1 MIYLFTHSYPYAR
14 RGEVFL
20 RDEMLSARALGLGGR
35 IRFVPLCREPGV
47 DTPVAIG
54 VPAGS
59 EVSEVSEA
67 FEAPLLNSLWRRIC
81 LLASMLWQARFWRIP
96 TDFNP
101 TLPRT
106 VCLRQGVKYFY
117 AGWAYADWIR
127 RHRHRLQPGDILYS
141 YWAHYNVLG
150 MALAREKGWLP
161 AGVRCVSRGH
171 RYDIYEET
179 AGRYFPYRRFSL
191 AVLDALY
198 PCSRYGADFIK
209 ARYPELADRIHTAYL
224 GVRPLGADD
233 VARRQA
239 LRPPQGIC
247 RVVSCAL
254 VSPVKRLPLLMRSLA
269 AFAKRLPSDTVLEW
283 HHFGGGA
290 GLSALQA
297 EAALLAAA
305 GPVAGSSS
313 AARFRVVWH
322 GQTDNA
328 CLRETYLNTYFH
340 AFVHVSE
347 SEGLPVSFMEAF
359 AAGIPVVAT
368 DVGGSG
374 ELVRA
379 GGGRLLQKDFTQA
392 EFDAALQAVLRD
404 GDAARET
411 AYAGYQACFSSEN
424 NYAAFY
430 GRLFGENA

>member
-20 RDEMLSARALGLGGR
+20 HDEMLSARALGLADR
-35 IRFVPLCREPGV
+35 IRFVPLRKEAGAE
-47 DTPVAIG
+47 TPDPSAARFQTE
-54 VPAGS
+54 AG
-59 EVSEVSEA
+59 
-67 FEAPLLNSLWRRIC
+67 LLDGGWGRRLR
-81 LLASMLWQARFWRIP
+81 LLCGMLFQARFWRMP
-96 TDFNP
+96 ADFP
-101 TLPRT
+101 PVLPR
-106 VCLRQGVKYFY
+106 VRCLKQGIKYFY
-117 AGWAYADWIR
+117 AAWAYADWIR
-127 RHRHRLQPGDILYS
+127 RHRRRLQPGDTLYS

-161 AGVRCVSRGH
+161 AGLRCVSRGH
-171 RYDIYEET
+171 RYDIYEE
-179 AGRYFPYRRFSL
+179 AVGRYFPYRRFSL
-191 AVLDALY
+191 AVLTGLY
-198 PCSRYGADFIK
+198 PCSRNGADFLK
-209 ARYPELADRIHTAYL
+209 GRYPEMAGRIETAYL

-239 LRPPQGIC
+239 LRPPQGVC

-254 VSPVKRLPLLMRSLA
+254 VSPVKRLPSLMRSLA
-269 AFAKRLPSDTVLEW
+269 AFANQLPEGTVLEW

-297 EAALLAAA
+297 EAAVT
-305 GPVAGSSS
+305 P
-313 AARFRVVWH
+313 AARFNIVWH

-328 CLRETYLNTYFH
+328 RLRETYLNTYFH

-347 SEGLPVSFMEAF
+347 SEGLPVLFMEAF

-379 GGGRLLQKDFTQA
+379 GGGALLPKDFTQA
-392 EFDAALQAVLRD
+392 EFDAALQAVLQA
-404 GDAARET
+404 GEAAREA
-411 AYAGYQACFSSEN
+411 AYAGYQACFSAET
-424 NYAAFY
+424 NYTAFY
-430 GRLFGENA
+430 RRLFEENT